1 MSMPEQAGK
10 VATGTIEALKTQP
23 LALALIIINVMYL
36 IAGGLFVR
44 EVGKRLDVRNERFDK
59 LVEHCMAAQQSG
71 EQK

>member
-1 MSMPEQAGK
+1 MGIGEEGGK
-10 VATGTIEALKTQP
+10 VAAGAVEALKSQP

-71 EQK
+71 EQQ

>member
-1 MSMPEQAGK
+1 MGIGEEGGK
-10 VATGTIEALKTQP
+10 VAAGAVDALKSQP
-23 LALALIIINVMYL
+23 LALALIIINVLYL

-59 LVEHCMAAQQSG
+59 LVEHCMAAG

>member
-1 MSMPEQAGK
+1 MGIGEEGGK
-10 VATGTIEALKTQP
+10 VAAGAVEALKSQP
-23 LALALIIINVMYL
+23 LALALIIINVLYL